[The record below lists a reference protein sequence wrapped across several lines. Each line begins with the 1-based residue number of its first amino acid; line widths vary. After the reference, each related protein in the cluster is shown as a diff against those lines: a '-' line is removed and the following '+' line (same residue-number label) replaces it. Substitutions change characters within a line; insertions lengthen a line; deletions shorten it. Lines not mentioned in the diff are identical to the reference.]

1 MERKP
6 SRTRAEALLRPKG
19 GQPIN
24 LSKDRAANIESP
36 DGETVIEVQCDT
48 YKGRLRARVAMPEG
62 WRIKHVK
69 KEKE

>member
-24 LSKDRAANIESP
+24 LSKDRAAKLRIGGHEALLW
-36 DGETVIEVQCDT
+36 CDT
-48 YKGRLRARVAMPEG
+48 YKGRLRLRVVMEEG
-62 WRIKHVK
+62 EVEHITFKQ
-69 KEKE
+69 EQG

>member
-6 SRTRAEALLRPKG
+6 SRVRAEGVLRKG
-19 GQPIN
+19 LPIN